1 LDSRLWQGKKE
12 QPDCIKKQ
20 LSGGDAVRRHRAGA
34 LVRINLPPLMG
45 RRDAV
50 LDAAEALI
58 QAIKNDRSTK
68 METIFSYLNGLFA
81 AADRNTARISGM
93 FNNSDTVSR
102 EQRLALHI
110 GILAKIAASLD
121 EFCALKLRMHE
132 AAALY
137 ADDPSNEFDDECA
150 DRINLRMASVESN
163 LLEQLCEY
171 FERVK
176 ARIARYR
183 QYAVKNFSAEF
194 LICYRKSYQSV
205 IDRCNEA
212 FEQFSIK
219 ISTPNTRSFT
229 DEKLPD

>member
-1 LDSRLWQGKKE
+1 MDSQLWQGKKM
-12 QPDCIKKQ
+12 QPDCLEKQ
-20 LSGGDAVRRHRAGA
+20 LSGSDAVRRHRAGK

-50 LDAAEALI
+50 LDAAETLI
-58 QAIKNDRSTK
+58 LAVKDDNRSK
-68 METIFSYLNGLFA
+68 QEIIFSYLNGLLS
-81 AADRNTARISGM
+81 AADRNTSRISGM
-93 FNNSDTVSR
+93 FNNSDTAAR

-121 EFCALKLRMHE
+121 EFCALKRRMHE

-137 ADDPSNEFDDECA
+137 DDDPSNEFDGECTA
-150 DRINLRMASVESN
+150 QINERLASVESN

-176 ARIARYR
+176 SRIARYR

-194 LICYRKSYQSV
+194 LTCYRKSYQSV

-219 ISTPNTRSFT
+219 ISTPNTRSFS